1 MKSQH
6 INISNHASAAGA
18 IDRPDRI
25 VEGTIQ
31 SVDTLG
37 REIAVLLP
45 SGLEVFYVP
54 PDCPTYLRGERIKL
68 RIVQSQDE
76 VRVTLKDH
84 CGIVVVK
91 LLEIWPTTHRSC
103 LQ

>member
-1 MKSQH
+1 MKSHH
-6 INISNHASAAGA
+6 ISIPIHASASAA

-37 REIAVLLP
+37 REIAVLIA

-76 VRVTLKDH
+76 VRVTLQKH
-84 CGIVVVK
+84 REHFVVK
-91 LLEIWPTTHRSC
+91 LLEIWPNTDRS
-103 LQ
+103 